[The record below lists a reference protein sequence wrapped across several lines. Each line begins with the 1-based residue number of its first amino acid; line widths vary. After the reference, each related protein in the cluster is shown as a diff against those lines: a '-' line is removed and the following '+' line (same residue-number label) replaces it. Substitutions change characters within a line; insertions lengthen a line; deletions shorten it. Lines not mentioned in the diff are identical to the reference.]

1 MPLTQAN
8 LLPAEQ
14 IAHVPYGSQGSPFH
28 QRTTELNITQSWQ
41 DWNGFLSA
49 NYYKNEYLEY
59 FSTRNTCGVYDV
71 SPMNKYRFKGADAEA
86 ALNRMVTRDVS
97 KQPINTV
104 QYNIWCTDAGRII
117 DDGTL
122 FRLADDEFMLT
133 CAEPNMD
140 WFQLA
145 AVGFDRL
152 EIHDISTELAALAI
166 QGPTSC
172 ALLSAMG
179 FNDIENARPFEMVK
193 LPYRGG
199 EIMISRTGFT
209 GDLGYELWINPDHAI
224 ALWDDVFSIGR
235 HYGVQPVGMESLEK
249 ARLEAGFLSPY
260 VDFYPALHSMEKGY
274 DHSPFEM
281 ALSWIVK
288 FDKGHFTGRA
298 ALLKEKQ
305 AGQHRRLL
313 KLDIEGNKAA
323 EGSQLF
329 SDKACTKE
337 IGYVTSAMWSP
348 VVKANIALGLV
359 DGKYADGPIYAE
371 VYHQKE
377 LRWIRKV
384 RKCVKKTKPF
394 WAPARAKQTPAELS
408 QFTGPASPALN
419 QAG

>member
-8 LLPAEQ
+8 LLPSEQ
-14 IAHVPYGSQGSPFH
+14 IAHVPNGSQGSPFH
-28 QRTTELNITQSWQ
+28 ERTTALNFTQAWG
-41 DWNGFLSA
+41 DWNGFLTA
-49 NYYKNEYLEY
+49 DHYKNEYLEY

-71 SPMNKYRFKGADAEA
+71 SPMSKYLFKGADAEPM
-86 ALNRMVTRDVS
+86 LNRLVTRDIS
-97 KQPINTV
+97 KQPVSSV
-104 QYNIWCTDAGRII
+104 QYNIWCTEAGRII

-133 CAEPNMD
+133 CAEPNLD

-145 AVGFDRL
+145 AVGFDRV
-152 EIHDISTELAALAI
+152 EINDISLAFAALAI

-172 ALLSAMG
+172 ALLNAMG
-179 FNDIENARPFEMVK
+179 FDGIENTKPFEIVK
-193 LPYRGG
+193 FPYRDG

-209 GDLGYELWINPDHAI
+209 GDLGYELWLDPKHAI
-224 ALWDDVFSIGR
+224 ELWDDIFSTGR
-235 HYGVQPVGMESLEK
+235 LYGVQPVGMDSLEK

-260 VDFYPALHSMEKGY
+260 VDFHPALHTMEKGH

-281 ALSWIVK
+281 ALSWIVN

-298 ALLKEKQ
+298 ALLREKQ
-305 AGQHRRLL
+305 EDKHRRLL
-313 KLDIEGNKAA
+313 KLDIEGNKPA

-329 SDKACTKE
+329 RDKACNKA

-348 VVKANIALGLV
+348 VVKASIALGLV
-359 DGKYADGPIYAE
+359 EGQYADGPIYAE

-384 RKCVKKTKPF
+384 RKCTRKAKPF
-394 WAPARAKQTPAELS
+394 WAPARAKQTPAELT
-408 QFTGPASPALN
+408 QYIGAASEL
-419 QAG
+419 

>member
-8 LLPAEQ
+8 LLPADQ
-14 IAHVPYGSQGSPFH
+14 IAHVPNGSQESPFH
-28 QRTTELNITQSWQ
+28 QRTTALNYTQSWQ

-49 NYYKNEYLEY
+49 NYYRNEYLEY

-71 SPMNKYRFKGADAEA
+71 SPMSKYRFKGADAEA
-86 ALNRMVTRDVS
+86 MLNRMVTRDVS
-97 KQPINTV
+97 KQPLNTV
-104 QYNIWCTDAGRII
+104 QYNVWCTDAGRII

-145 AVGFDRL
+145 AVGFDRVD
-152 EIHDISTELAALAI
+152 IIDISPELAALAI

-172 ALLSAMG
+172 ALLKAMG
-179 FNDIENARPFEMVK
+179 FEGIENVKPFGMVK
-193 LPYRGG
+193 FPYLDG

-209 GDLGYELWINPDHAI
+209 GDLGYELWLDPIYAI
-224 ALWDDVFSIGR
+224 ALWDDVFSTGR
-235 HYGVQPVGMESLEK
+235 LYGVKPVGMESLEK

-260 VDFYPALHSMEKGY
+260 VDFHPALHTMEKGH

-281 ALSWIVK
+281 ALSWIVN

-305 AGQHRRLL
+305 EGKHRRLL

-323 EGSQLF
+323 EGAQLF
-329 SDKACTKE
+329 RDKACTKE

-348 VVKANIALGLV
+348 VVKASIALGLV
-359 DGKYADGPIYAE
+359 EGKYVDGPIYAE

-384 RKCVKKTKPF
+384 RKCTKKTKPF
-394 WAPARAKQTPAELS
+394 WAPVRAKQTPAELT
-408 QFTGPASPALN
+408 QFTGAASEP
-419 QAG
+419 